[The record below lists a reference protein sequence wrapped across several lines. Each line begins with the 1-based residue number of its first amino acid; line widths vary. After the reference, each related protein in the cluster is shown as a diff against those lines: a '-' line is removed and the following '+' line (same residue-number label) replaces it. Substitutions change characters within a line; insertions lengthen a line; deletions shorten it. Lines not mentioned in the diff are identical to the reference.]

1 MCLQIQDQECGELAR
16 AMICGLSSTKRFV
29 ELGFAIGA
37 KVDDLRGRET
47 GDVAAAAGVCWR
59 CLEG

>member
-1 MCLQIQDQECGELAR
+1 MRLQIQDQECGKLAR
-16 AMICGLSSTKRFV
+16 AMVCGLPSTKRFV

-37 KVDDLRGRET
+37 EVDDLRGRET
-47 GDVAAAAGVCWR
+47 GDFAAAAGVSWR